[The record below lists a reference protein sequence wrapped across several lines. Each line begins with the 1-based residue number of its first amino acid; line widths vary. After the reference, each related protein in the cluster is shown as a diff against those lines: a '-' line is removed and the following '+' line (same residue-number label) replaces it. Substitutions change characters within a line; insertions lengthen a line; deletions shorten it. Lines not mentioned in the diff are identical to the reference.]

1 MVSDLVLAKNPGN
14 AFPVYQLI
22 KKSDGFSREE
32 LLRAIDL
39 LSRTDSQLKS
49 SAIDARLILERLIWQ
64 ICEK

>member
-1 MVSDLVLAKNPGN
+1 
-14 AFPVYQLI
+14 VYQLI

-32 LLRAIDL
+32 LLRAIEL

-49 SAIDARLILERLIWQ
+49 SALDARLILERLIWQ